1 MLYNHGHLHEHD
13 KIEIL
18 GQRLL
23 NLLYE
28 ERKHNISRRPL
39 FFVCHSTGG
48 LVAKACLALASRA
61 EPNQAILTSCH
72 GIAFFATPHQGSS
85 YLSADEYAPSIR
97 RLLHLEQ
104 DMPVFLREQLRP
116 RHERLWHLSNQFK
129 TLSADLKVWSFL
141 ETVDSTLHVE
151 DHETKNVMEF
161 HAPITSIRSGLLGIE
176 HENESPM
183 ATDHVG
189 TASFLGHES
198 ERDSF
203 LSDLGEAVNVAVELS
218 THQDT
223 PLNVEQE
230 VMVQIN
236 GFFEDTALGVSDET
250 PLKLWTTRVSLEE
263 YLFRGPSACLR
274 DRLKRIQPGGL
285 DDSSLSSFDSP
296 RRSFPHVIPGPDDRA
311 VEHHRGDS
319 SHEDHQRPDSSHEDN
334 RRARPPMRHSRS
346 FIDPEYQSPTI
357 HITEALD
364 TFFNRV
370 PSESPPP
377 HGSIPRSIGLVP
389 LTSHRRSASDSSSH
403 GSNSRPTS

>member
-1 MLYNHGHLHEHD
+1 MYNHGDLHEDD

-18 GQRLL
+18 GRRLL
-23 NLLYE
+23 GLLYE
-28 ERKHNISRRPL
+28 ERKHDTGRRPL

-48 LVAKACLALASRA
+48 LVAKASLALASRA
-61 EPNQAILTSCH
+61 EPNQTILTSCH

-85 YLSADEYAPSIR
+85 YLSAAEYAPSIR

-104 DMPVFLREQLRP
+104 DMPLLLREQLRP
-116 RHERLWHLSNQFK
+116 RQERLWHLSNQFK
-129 TLSADLKVWSFL
+129 TLSADMKVWSFL
-141 ETVDSTLHVE
+141 ETVDSTLNVL
-151 DHETKNVMEF
+151 DHDTNNVMEF

-189 TASFLGHES
+189 TAIFLDHES

-203 LSDLGEAVNVAVELS
+203 LSDLGDAVNMAVELS
-218 THQDT
+218 THMDT
-223 PLNVEQE
+223 PLKVEQE

-236 GFFEDTALGVSDET
+236 GFFEDTALGVSEES
-250 PLKLWTTRVSLEE
+250 PLKLWSTRVSLED

-274 DRLKRIQPGGL
+274 ERLKRIQPGGL

-296 RRSFPHVIPGPDDRA
+296 RHSFPAVIPGPDEGEI
-311 VEHHRGDS
+311 EHHQHEP
-319 SHEDHQRPDSSHEDN
+319 SHEDE
-334 RRARPPMRHSRS
+334 RRLSRPPMQHSRS

-357 HITEALD
+357 HITEAMD
-364 TFFNRV
+364 TYFNRV

-377 HGSIPRSIGLVP
+377 SVERKPKNSIAKALGLIP
-389 LTSHRRSASDSSSH
+389 LRSHRRSASDSSSH
-403 GSNSRPTS
+403 GSTSRPPS